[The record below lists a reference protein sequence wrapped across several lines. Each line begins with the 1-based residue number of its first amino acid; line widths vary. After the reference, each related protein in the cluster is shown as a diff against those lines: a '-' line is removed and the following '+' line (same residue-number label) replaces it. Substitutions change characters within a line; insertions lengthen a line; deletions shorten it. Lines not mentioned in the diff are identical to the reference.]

1 MDKYF
6 NVFTSFR
13 MQKTTPAMMVLIML
27 SVVILVVILEKQIS
41 SALPQTTPIT
51 SFNFT
56 KLIREKFNGSS
67 DTEYVSVM
75 YESPNT
81 IVLEGRKIAHA
92 EPEFR
97 INEKIWQGVDM
108 VKEKGFVIDSVMMSG
123 SGTID
128 DPTYYTIVMSRK

>member
-1 MDKYF
+1 
-6 NVFTSFR
+6 
-13 MQKTTPAMMVLIML
+13 MMLLTML

-51 SFNFT
+51 SLNFT
-56 KLIREKFNGSS
+56 KLIREKFNGPT

-81 IVLEGRKIAHA
+81 IVLEGRKITHA

-108 VKEKGFVIDSVMMSG
+108 VKDKGFVINSVMMSG

>member
-13 MQKTTPAMMVLIML
+13 MQKTTPAKMLLTML

-51 SFNFT
+51 SLNFT
-56 KLIREKFNGSS
+56 KLIREKFNGPT

-75 YESPNT
+75 
-81 IVLEGRKIAHA
+81 LRK
-92 EPEFR
+92 
-97 INEKIWQGVDM
+97 
-108 VKEKGFVIDSVMMSG
+108 S
-123 SGTID
+123 
-128 DPTYYTIVMSRK
+128 